1 MGLFGKNKRK
11 GIYELTSVVAGKAV
25 SIKDVEDPTFS
36 EEILGKGVAVIPED
50 NRITAPCD
58 GKVDLI
64 FPTGHAVNIV
74 SEFGA
79 EILIH
84 IGLDTVQLKGEGF
97 KKIVKDGDI
106 VKKGDVLIE
115 FDKEGISQKG
125 YNLITPVIICNS
137 DNYSKIEGVLS
148 DRVTNN
154 DVILRLKDK

>member
-97 KKIVKDGDI
+97 KTFVKNGDN

>member
-1 MGLFGKNKRK
+1 MGWFGKNKK
-11 GIYELTSVVAGKAV
+11 NSVYELNSVVVGKAV

-36 EEILGKGVAVIPED
+36 EEILGKGVAVVPED
-50 NRITAPCD
+50 NRITAPCN
-58 GKVDLI
+58 GRVDLV

-84 IGLDTVQLKGEGF
+84 VGLDTVQLKGEGF
-97 KKIVKDGDI
+97 KTLVKNGDN
-106 VKKGDVLIE
+106 VKKGDVLVE

-137 DNYSKIEGVLS
+137 DDYVEIESVLGDS
-148 DRVTNN
+148 VTND
-154 DVILRLKDK
+154 DVILKLKKK